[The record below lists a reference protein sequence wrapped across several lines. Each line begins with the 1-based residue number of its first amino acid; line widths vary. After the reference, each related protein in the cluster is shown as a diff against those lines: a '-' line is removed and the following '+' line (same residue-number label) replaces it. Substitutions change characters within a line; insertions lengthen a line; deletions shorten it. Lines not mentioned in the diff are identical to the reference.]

1 MTGTRTTT
9 RRTATV
15 DPRLALR
22 ARELLGRAEA
32 MAAHAADSPEPTEQL
47 RALYLA
53 ALRAAGAALV
63 VGEKSTLRPRRGSV
77 SAWAR
82 LPRALPEL
90 TVWATYFA
98 GLSRLRADIELGVVR
113 DIDPARVRETRS
125 RLVDFLAE
133 VQTQVVALE
142 HGTPVPASHRSA
154 TLAELSAG

>member
-9 RRTATV
+9 RRTTTV

-32 MAAHAADSPEPTEQL
+32 MAAHADDSPEPTEQL

-63 VGEKSTLRPRRGSV
+63 VGEKSTARPRRGPV

-90 TVWATYFA
+90 TTWATYFA

-113 DIDPARVRETRS
+113 DVDPRSVQATRT
-125 RLVDFLAE
+125 RLADFLEDVRA
-133 VQTQVVALE
+133 QVVAFE
-142 HGTPVPASHRSA
+142 HGTRVTAGHRSA
-154 TLAELSAG
+154 TLTELSAG